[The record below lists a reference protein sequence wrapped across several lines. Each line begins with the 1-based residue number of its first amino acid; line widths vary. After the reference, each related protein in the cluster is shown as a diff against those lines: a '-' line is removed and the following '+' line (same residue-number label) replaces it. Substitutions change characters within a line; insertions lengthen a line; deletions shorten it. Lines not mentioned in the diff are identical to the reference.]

1 MRSFFDNPN
10 WLKLVQKNAKKCRRS
25 YIIAR
30 AIIILHCIIKLTL
43 VIMCGIV
50 IVAFL
55 KDVIIPEKF
64 YIAMVVVIICKDV
77 ITMQREKTNQ
87 CIPNTGAN
95 QHQDFFEIQSVV
107 QDMAEATIV
116 NIMKQL
122 NPFTD
127 SSSFSIYMMGDA
139 ENVYTVSFKA
149 CNQQF
154 PLFIIG
160 DEICAKHLE
169 RFTEEETPN
178 FFLNDNLNLDDLR
191 YVCISVKFYGTA
203 EEAEKINQ
211 NIDPNV
217 SKEIISQMKKSR
229 IFIDYCPIYIIDRA
243 IPDTVMG
250 QTVAKE

>member
-1 MRSFFDNPN
+1 MSSFFDNPD

-25 YIIAR
+25 YLIAR
-30 AIIILHCIIKLTL
+30 AIIILHGIIKLAL
-43 VIMCGIV
+43 FIMCCIA
-50 IVAFL
+50 IIAFL
-55 KDVIIPEKF
+55 KNVIIPEPF
-64 YIAMVVVIICKDV
+64 YLVLVVIVICRDV
-77 ITMQREKTNQ
+77 ITWQREKTNQ

-95 QHQDFFEIQSVV
+95 QHQDFFEIQSMI
-107 QDMAEATIV
+107 QNMADATIV

-139 ENVYTVSFKA
+139 KNVYTVSFKV

-169 RFTEEETPN
+169 RFAEEETPN
-178 FFLNDNLNLDDLR
+178 FFMNGNLDLDDLR
-191 YVCISVKFYGTA
+191 YVCISVKFFGTK
-203 EEAEKINQ
+203 EEAEKVNQ
-211 NIDPNV
+211 NTDPNV
-217 SKEIISQMKKSR
+217 SKEIIAKMKNSR

-250 QTVAKE
+250 QTVIKE